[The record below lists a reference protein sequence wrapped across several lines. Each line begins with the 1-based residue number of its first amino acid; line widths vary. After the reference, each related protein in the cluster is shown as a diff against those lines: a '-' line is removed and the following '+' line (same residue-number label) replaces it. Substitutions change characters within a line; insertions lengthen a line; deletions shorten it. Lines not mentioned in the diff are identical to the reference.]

1 MPLFCARFAKCF
13 RISIVA
19 VIVLASPAI
28 VLAAQASFLDGFTA
42 IELVG
47 STVPANGDVNPY
59 GVAIVQH
66 SIGLLNRGD
75 ILVSNF
81 NDSENPPSG
90 LQGKGTTIV
99 QLSPQGTVML
109 FAQIDPVALGAAC
122 PGGVGLTTA
131 LVVLK
136 RGWVIVGSLP
146 TSDGTSATAM
156 PGCLIVLD
164 SNGQVV
170 ETFAGNGINGPWD
183 MTAIDAG
190 PHASLFVTNVLNG
203 NVATQVP
210 PTVVNQGTVL
220 RLDLDVPKAGGG
232 IPTLLATTTIG
243 SGFSEIAD
251 PSALIIGPTGLGL
264 APGGTL
270 YVADTH
276 NNRIAAI
283 PDAVSR
289 QTSALTGDQVSIMG
303 ALNGPLG
310 LAIAPNGNIVTVN
323 ALDGNIVET
332 TPQGTQIAV
341 KTIETATGMGSLF
354 GLAILNG
361 GRALYFV
368 DDGDNTL
375 KALIDES
382 SPPKGHGHG
391 HGH

>member
-1 MPLFCARFAKCF
+1 
-13 RISIVA
+13 
-19 VIVLASPAI
+19 
-28 VLAAQASFLDGFTA
+28 
-42 IELVG
+42 
-47 STVPANGDVNPY
+47 
-59 GVAIVQH
+59 
-66 SIGLLNRGD
+66 
-75 ILVSNF
+75 
-81 NDSENPPSG
+81 
-90 LQGKGTTIV
+90 
-99 QLSPQGTVML
+99 
-109 FAQIDPVALGAAC
+109 
-122 PGGVGLTTA
+122 
-131 LVVLK
+131 
-136 RGWVIVGSLP
+136 
-146 TSDGTSATAM
+146 
-156 PGCLIVLD
+156 
-164 SNGQVV
+164 
-170 ETFAGNGINGPWD
+170 
-183 MTAIDAG
+183 
-190 PHASLFVTNVLNG
+190 
-203 NVATQVP
+203 
-210 PTVVNQGTVL
+210 VL

>member
-1 MPLFCARFAKCF
+1 MSSHFSKSF
-13 RISIVA
+13 RIAILA
-19 VIVLASPAI
+19 VIVLASPAL
-28 VLAAQASFLDGFTA
+28 VLAAQHPFLDRFSA

-66 SIGLLNRGD
+66 SVGLLNRGD

-81 NDSENPPSG
+81 NNSANPPSG
-90 LQGKGTTIV
+90 EQGRGTTIV
-99 QLSPQGTVML
+99 QLSPRGTVTL

-146 TSDGTSATAM
+146 TTDGTSATAM

-183 MTAIDAG
+183 MTALDAG

-210 PTVVNQGTVL
+210 PKVVNEATVL
-220 RLDLDVPKAGGG
+220 RLDLDVPQAGGG
-232 IPTLLATTTIG
+232 MPSLLTTTTIG
-243 SGFSEIAD
+243 SGFAEIAD
-251 PSALIIGPTGLGL
+251 PNALIIGPTGVGL
-264 APGGTL
+264 APDGTL

-276 NNRIAAI
+276 NSRIAAI

-289 QTSALTGDQVSIMG
+289 QTSALTGVDVSIAG

-323 ALDGNIVET
+323 AGDGNIVET
-332 TPQGTQIAV
+332 TPQGMQIAV
-341 KTIETATGMGSLF
+341 KTIETATGAGSLF
-354 GLAILNG
+354 GIAILNG

-382 SPPKGHGHG
+382 SPGHHGH
-391 HGH
+391 